1 MTEKRSHLFAFPHT
15 FNQKDHARVIREL
28 QLSGATG
35 VNLALNYHASRDFL
49 LRQGPSLE
57 YLSDGFHY
65 YKPNFS
71 RYPEGS
77 FTPSS
82 DDHWASNEMLDSLL
96 ESAREAGF
104 SIAAWGVFLH
114 NSAIGRSHRNAT
126 VTNALGNHFL
136 SELCPLNPR
145 VRGYVLGLVAD
156 LSSRGIS
163 AIAIESLHFH
173 GARHGEHHER
183 FFLEMSPTT
192 EFLFSLCFCSSC
204 IDAFNKSGGDG
215 EHLRG
220 KISSSL
226 RPFLDDEDPWLR
238 MNLTK
243 GHLVEI
249 LGEEILQFLHMR
261 ENALTALYQSVSE
274 AAHSANV
281 KLRLVDQ
288 TPLINSSDP
297 KPLDSS
303 WLVGIDYEKIQHFV
317 DAYTPLIYRESADEV
332 ETLTRHY
339 RERISQ
345 EIIPILRPTYPDN
358 RSQKELVEKVARIR
372 ALEIDEV
379 DFYLLDTMRPR
390 DLDWIKQSLS

>member
-1 MTEKRSHLFAFPHT
+1 MTEKRSHLFTFPHT
-15 FNQKDHARVIREL
+15 FNQRDHARIIQEL

-65 YKPNFS
+65 YKPDLS
-71 RYPEGS
+71 QYSEGS
-77 FTPSS
+77 ITPASG
-82 DDHWASNEMLDSLL
+82 DHWESNEMLDSLL
-96 ESAREAGF
+96 ESARQAGF

-114 NSAIGRSHRNAT
+114 NSAIGRSHHSAT

-136 SELCPLNPR
+136 SELCPVNPR
-145 VRGYVLGLVAD
+145 VRGYVHGLVGD
-156 LSSRGIS
+156 LSSRGIC

-192 EFLFSLCFCSSC
+192 EFLFSLCFCPSC

-215 EHLRG
+215 ESLRR
-220 KISSSL
+220 KIASAL

-238 MNLTK
+238 MVLTK
-243 GHLVEI
+243 EYLAEI

-261 ENALTALYQSVSE
+261 ESTLTSLYQSVSE
-274 AAHSANV
+274 VAHSANV
-281 KLRLVDQ
+281 KLRFVDQ
-288 TPLINSSDP
+288 TPLIDSSDS
-297 KPLDSS
+297 KPLNSS
-303 WLVGIDYEKIQHFV
+303 WLVGIDYERIQHFV
-317 DAYTPLIYRESADEV
+317 DAYTPLIYRERADEV
-332 ETLTRHY
+332 EEIARHY
-339 RERISQ
+339 QERISQ

-358 RSQKELVEKVARIR
+358 RSQSGLVEKVARLR
-372 ALEIDEV
+372 ALAIDEI